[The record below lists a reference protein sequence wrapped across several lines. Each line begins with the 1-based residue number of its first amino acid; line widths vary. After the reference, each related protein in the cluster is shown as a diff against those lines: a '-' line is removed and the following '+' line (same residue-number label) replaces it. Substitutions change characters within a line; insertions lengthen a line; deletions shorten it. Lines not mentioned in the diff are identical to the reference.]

1 MVCACVSVGGCD
13 FLRKVA
19 GRPTSAQIEAEVER
33 RAEQERVAEVE
44 RQQKLEAERDS
55 IRRAQEAQV
64 EAPAEVQAVA
74 TQAGGRYYVVVGAY
88 QDRHN
93 AEKKKQRLEAAG
105 YTAVIF
111 TVRDGLK
118 AVAAGPSATRDQAA
132 VAMAGLRRRGLC
144 PEDGWILKLD

>member
-1 MVCACVSVGGCD
+1 MATKKTKETVQASVNE
-13 FLRKVA
+13 K
-19 GRPTSAQIEAEVER
+19 
-33 RAEQERVAEVE
+33 QEKEL
-44 RQQKLEAERDS
+44 K
-55 IRRAQEAQV
+55 AQEAPAEEAAEKEVLEAQA

-74 TQAGGRYYVVVGAY
+74 TRAGGRYYVVVGAY

-132 VAMAGLRRRGLC
+132 ATMAGLRRRGLC